1 MPSPNS
7 NLVTPSTPSTVYDID
22 GNVYGIVTIG
32 SQVWM
37 NENLK
42 TTKYNDGF
50 TIPNIADEQEWYVSF
65 NGASCDYDNN
75 AINSDIYGKLYNWY
89 TVASTNPKNVCPAG
103 WHVPSDEEW
112 TVLIN
117 FLGGVSIAGGKLKE
131 SGFAHW
137 TDPNTGATNETGFTA
152 LPGGGRFDGGNFYDF
167 GGAGIYWTSTENNA
181 ATALLQL
188 LLYDSSAITWHD
200 DPKSHGYSVRCV
212 KD

>member
-117 FLGGVSIAGGKLKE
+117 FLGGVSIAGANSKNQVLLIGQILIPELPTKLVLLPSRVEVVSMEVTSMTLVAQASIGRLQKIMQQQPC
-131 SGFAHW
+131 SNFF
-137 TDPNTGATNETGFTA
+137 FTIPA
-152 LPGGGRFDGGNFYDF
+152 L
-167 GGAGIYWTSTENNA
+167 
-181 ATALLQL
+181 
-188 LLYDSSAITWHD
+188 
-200 DPKSHGYSVRCV
+200 
-212 KD
+212 